1 MRREKRSAFLRCVLL
16 AACVFA
22 LCIGSLPAGA
32 QQQVSLNFGILTV
45 VDTLPL
51 IVAKEKGFFE
61 AEGIDLK
68 LVSFQSA
75 LERDVAFQSNRVNG
89 YFGDLLNTLLLV
101 NAGERLNIITTVFR
115 TNREHRMFALL
126 ANPKSGIT
134 SIEKVEGE
142 TIAISKSSVIE
153 FVLDEILVGRKLRP
167 DRVTKL
173 EIRAIPI
180 RYQMLMGNQVK
191 LALLPEPL
199 VTKAVAE
206 GALVLADDRQLDVT
220 LTVLALKLDAVQKA
234 KDLPARFLRAYRKA
248 VQLIN
253 ASPESF
259 KDLLVEKTQF
269 PASVKAIYQ
278 VPRFPLAEPPSEQDV
293 RRVERWLT
301 RYGLI
306 TKPVAYD
313 ALIAR

>member
-1 MRREKRSAFLRCVLL
+1 MLRSSIGVYAVRREKRSAFLRCVLL

-22 LCIGSLPAGA
+22 LCIGSVPAGA
-32 QQQVSLNFGILTV
+32 QQQVSLNFGILPV

-75 LERDVAFQSNRVNG
+75 LERDVAFQSNKVNG

-126 ANPKSGIT
+126 ASPKSGIT
-134 SIEKVEGE
+134 GIEKVEGE

-153 FVLDEILVGRKLRP
+153 FVLDEILAGRKIRP
-167 DRVTKL
+167 EKITKL

-220 LTVLALKLDAVQKA
+220 LTVLALKLEAVQRRRTF
-234 KDLPARFLRAYRKA
+234 PRVCSGPTARPCSSSMAIRRASKTCWWRRHS
-248 VQLIN
+248 
-253 ASPESF
+253 SPRRS
-259 KDLLVEKTQF
+259 KLSTRF
-269 PASVKAIYQ
+269 PV
-278 VPRFPLAEPPSEQDV
+278 PLAEPPPSRMSGGSRGGSPATGSSQN
-293 RRVERWLT
+293 R
-301 RYGLI
+301 
-306 TKPVAYD
+306 
-313 ALIAR
+313 